1 MKMRLIRTHE
11 EKVADARDRFKR
23 QADECFS
30 IRNYDG
36 RDYIVRVGEGFYY
49 ERVST
54 GEDSPEVLLK
64 MLNEYRRM
72 YVEDHLRMSGFAPED
87 SSMEEK

>member
-36 RDYIVRVGEGFYY
+36 KDYIVRVGEGFYY
-49 ERVST
+49 ERVSS
-54 GEDSPEVLLK
+54 GNEAPAELLA
-64 MLNEYRRM
+64 MLGKYREM
-72 YVEDHLRMSGFAPED
+72 YVEDHLKMAGLWEGGTHD
-87 SSMEEK
+87 